1 MKKLFKY
8 ISFGLIAVAVLVG
21 SVSCLEKYPRQ
32 AIREDEAMQTFND
45 AEQHLIG
52 IYASLKSGYLYSG

>member
-32 AIREDEAMQTFND
+32 AIREDEAMQTFM
-45 AEQHLIG
+45 
-52 IYASLKSGYLYSG
+52 